1 MSLALALSKTY
12 PHWPAWCI
20 LPTTDLGWSCTQA
33 ETMSNAHKNI
43 YIFKEFA
50 HFIERHGLLE
60 WFQRRSR
67 GPEEGHKA
75 GEPLLWRM
83 TKRDEIVQPDE
94 KVLGRLYRRLPVLTE
109 GLQDWGSGGTFSSG
123 SVQIRQGG
131 MLLNLNNI
139 DLDYTLGR
147 NSLRGWWSTGCP
159 EKLWLPHPH
168 RCSRPDWMGIWSTWC
183 RGRCLWLWQES

>member
-1 MSLALALSKTY
+1 
-12 PHWPAWCI
+12 
-20 LPTTDLGWSCTQA
+20 
-33 ETMSNAHKNI
+33 
-43 YIFKEFA
+43 
-50 HFIERHGLLE
+50 
-60 WFQRRSR
+60 
-67 GPEEGHKA
+67 
-75 GEPLLWRM
+75 M

-147 NSLRGWWSTGCP
+147 NSLRGW
-159 EKLWLPHPH
+159 
-168 RCSRPDWMGIWSTWC
+168 
-183 RGRCLWLWQES
+183 